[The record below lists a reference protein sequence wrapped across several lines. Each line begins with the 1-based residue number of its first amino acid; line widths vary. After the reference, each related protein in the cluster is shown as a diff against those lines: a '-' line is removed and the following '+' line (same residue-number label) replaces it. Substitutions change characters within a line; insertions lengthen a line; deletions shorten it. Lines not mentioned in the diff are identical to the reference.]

1 MTKREQV
8 AEKLQ
13 FDMGEGELSFNG
25 VRYILIRPETIV
37 RFQKEVEKAM
47 GERTSAAMSLGGY
60 EGGSL
65 STKAYM
71 ERFDLSNKEVA
82 EFMCN
87 MGSQLGWGRF
97 ELVELGERVVIEVH
111 NSPFA
116 EEYGSSESAI
126 CHMIEGVMAGMGS
139 TVLGSN
145 VRSIEEKCKAKG
157 DRVCRFVIEKV
168 E

>member
-1 MTKREQV
+1 MTKSEDV
-8 AEKLQ
+8 ADNLQ
-13 FDMGEGELSFNG
+13 FDIEEGELSYNG
-25 VRYILIRPETIV
+25 VRYLLIRPETIV
-37 RFQKEVEKAM
+37 RFQKEAEKIM
-47 GERTSAAMSLGGY
+47 GDRTSSAMSVGGY

-65 STKAYM
+65 STKAYK
-71 ERFDLSNKEVA
+71 ERFDLNNREVA

-87 MGSQLGWGRF
+87 MGSQLGWGKF
-97 ELVELGERVVIEVH
+97 KLVEMDDKLVVEVR

-145 VRSIEEKCKAKG
+145 VRSTEEKCRAKG
-157 DRVCRFVIEKV
+157 DKVCRFVIEKV
-168 E
+168 D

>member
-1 MTKREQV
+1 MTKGDQV

-13 FDMGEGELSFNG
+13 FDKEEGEMSFNG

-37 RFQKEVEKAM
+37 RFQKEVEKAL

-65 STKAYM
+65 STKAYR
-71 ERFDLSNKEVA
+71 ERFELSNKEVA

-87 MGSQLGWGRF
+87 MGSQLGWGKF
-97 ELVELGERVVIEVH
+97 ELVELDEKLVVEVR

-139 TVLGSN
+139 TVLESN
-145 VRSIEEKCKAKG
+145 VRSTEEKCKAKG
-157 DRVCRFVIEKV
+157 DEVCRFVIEKV
-168 E
+168 K

>member
-1 MTKREQV
+1 MSKGEQV
-8 AEKLQ
+8 AEKLR
-13 FDMGEGELSFNG
+13 FDMEEGELSFNG

-37 RFQKEVEKAM
+37 RFQKEVEKAI

-65 STKAYM
+65 STKAYR
-71 ERFDLSNKEVA
+71 ERFSLSNKEVA
-82 EFMCN
+82 EFMCD
-87 MGSQLGWGRF
+87 MGSQLGWGQF
-97 ELVELGERVVIEVH
+97 ELIELGEKLVVDVH

-116 EEYGSSESAI
+116 QEYGSSDGAI

-145 VRSIEEKCKAKG
+145 VRSTEEKCRAKG
-157 DRVCRFVIEKV
+157 DEVCRFVVEKV